1 MRYVCV
7 FCGSSPGADPV
18 YRRVARELG
27 EALVQRGLGLVF
39 GGGRV
44 GLMGEIADAVLAAGG
59 DAIGVI
65 PRALML
71 RELGHTGLKDLR
83 VVETMHE
90 RKALMA
96 QLSEAFIALPGGLGT
111 IEEFI
116 EAVTW
121 AQLGI
126 HRKPCGLLDARGYY
140 TGLVEFLN
148 HATREQFI
156 NPESRALLLIDETPD
171 GLLQKIETFVPPEF
185 DKALWALERIR

>member
-1 MRYVCV
+1 VRYVCV